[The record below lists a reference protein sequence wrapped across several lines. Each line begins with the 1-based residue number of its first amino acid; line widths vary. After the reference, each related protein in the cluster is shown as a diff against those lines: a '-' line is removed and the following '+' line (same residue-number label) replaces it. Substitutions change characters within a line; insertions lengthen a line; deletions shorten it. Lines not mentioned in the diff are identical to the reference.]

1 MKKQIKKE
9 TRHGLLEITIET
21 GESFS
26 ITADFFENR
35 PDGNNSPRRLT
46 SFGCLHEEILGA
58 CPELKPFVDLHL
70 SDLNGIP
77 MHAVENGF
85 YWLQKAASLPQEYAP
100 EQSAEKCFSYLLSH
114 LRIDEREGNQIM
126 GKVVNAYIDG
136 KAKIATSDPVSP
148 KCKEE
153 QEKQGLFDAK
163 NAFKKEVDS
172 MKERWQNEAAQA
184 IKLLEEIK

>member
-21 GESFS
+21 GKSFS

-35 PDGNNSPRRLT
+35 TDGIGPRRLT
-46 SFGCLHEEILGA
+46 SFGCLHDEILEA

-70 SDLNGIP
+70 SDLNGVP

-85 YWLQKAASLPQEYAP
+85 YWLCKAAGLPQEYAP
-100 EQSAEKCFSYLLSH
+100 EQSVETCFSYLCDH
-114 LRIDEREGNQIM
+114 LRIPASKCWEL
-126 GKVVNAYIDG
+126 VNIAQDAFNRG
-136 KAKIATSDPVSP
+136 SAKIATSDPVSP
-148 KCKEE
+148 RCKEE

-163 NAFKKEVDS
+163 NAFKKEVDK

-184 IKLLEEIK
+184 IKQLKKLP